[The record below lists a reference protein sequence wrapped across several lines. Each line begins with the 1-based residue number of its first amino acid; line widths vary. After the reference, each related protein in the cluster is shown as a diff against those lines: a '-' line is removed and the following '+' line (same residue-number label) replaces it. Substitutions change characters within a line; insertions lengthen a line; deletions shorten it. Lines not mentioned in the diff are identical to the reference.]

1 MKTLLALLLLIPNL
15 SWGSENEDELSINK
29 YNRLFGNQI
38 ETTNLCEWLEKEIK
52 QETEIMNSKLENPKY
67 EINENNISKL
77 SDKITIYD
85 HHECSGSIFLKMLLE
100 DEDN

>member
-1 MKTLLALLLLIPNL
+1 
-15 SWGSENEDELSINK
+15 
-29 YNRLFGNQI
+29 
-38 ETTNLCEWLEKEIK
+38 
-52 QETEIMNSKLENPKY
+52 MNSKLENPEY